1 MLDSLRNIGIS
12 ESEYKELIEENSL
25 IENLEPMDVEDMIML
40 LKSLNCSDE
49 HIKNII
55 LSDVFYLTRTKND
68 VQKLLIE
75 LYDRGISTD
84 DLTELIQ
91 NYPYILEKDDFEISE
106 FFNKNHYTRNRL
118 RLFFCQFLLLFNRL
132 VNNAYFRQFRKLII
146 VIQLPVITL

>member
-91 NYPYILEKDDFEISE
+91 NYPYIL
-106 FFNKNHYTRNRL
+106 
-118 RLFFCQFLLLFNRL
+118 
-132 VNNAYFRQFRKLII
+132 
-146 VIQLPVITL
+146 

>member
-1 MLDSLRNIGIS
+1 
-12 ESEYKELIEENSL
+12 
-25 IENLEPMDVEDMIML
+25 MIML

-106 FFNKNHYTRNRL
+106 FFNQKMGDGATQEEVCEMILSNPYVL
-118 RLFFCQFLLLFNRL
+118 E
-132 VNNAYFRQFRKLII
+132 I
-146 VIQLPVITL
+146 